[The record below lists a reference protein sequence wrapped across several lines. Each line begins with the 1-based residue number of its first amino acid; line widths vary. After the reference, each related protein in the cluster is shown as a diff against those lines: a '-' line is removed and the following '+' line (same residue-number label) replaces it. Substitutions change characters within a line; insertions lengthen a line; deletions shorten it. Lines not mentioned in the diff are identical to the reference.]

1 MATAKAALLK
11 FDAEVKALKLASEL
25 AKANLSA
32 ATTFRLSTEN
42 MLDIQT
48 EASTRLQIAEQ
59 NKRAQAE
66 KIARAK
72 AQQAAERIQAAAL
85 ARASNRSASLL
96 ELEMQIKQTDS
107 WSTEL

>member
-1 MATAKAALLK
+1 MT
-11 FDAEVKALKLASEL
+11 ALKLASET
-25 AKANLSA
+25 AKANLRQ
-32 ATTFRLSTEN
+32 ATAFRLSTEN

-85 ARASNRSASLL
+85 LRASKRSTSLTQ
-96 ELEMQIKQTDS
+96 LEMEIKTTDT
-107 WSTEL
+107 WSAQL